1 MISSAN
7 TKRARFID
15 ILKIPFQNNCKL
27 KNSQRETLFSRP
39 KMVRPRNC
47 ILRCRKIAEYK
58 VAFNSFL
65 EIKKNTT
72 HYKLTFWRF
81 IAVHELATPS
91 TPPPSLPA
99 RG

>member
-1 MISSAN
+1 
-7 TKRARFID
+7 
-15 ILKIPFQNNCKL
+15 
-27 KNSQRETLFSRP
+27 
-39 KMVRPRNC
+39 
-47 ILRCRKIAEYK
+47 